1 VTNLKELL
9 DLEYAKRNQCGELCE
24 TSRPDPLIVAK
35 RHNDEFIALACA
47 LFAYG
52 KASLILKFLN
62 TINFGLL
69 EGSDEELSKSLSSS
83 YYRFQTA
90 SDTVEFFKALSSL
103 KRSKI
108 SLEELFFEG
117 YRVDFDPTRGVS
129 RIIKE
134 LKPSTAPKS
143 QGYEFLIGSGEV
155 KPNGSPMKRWMMFLR
170 WMVRKDELDMGLWK
184 KVDKAHLIL
193 PLDTHTFNVSKRVG
207 LLESGSYNLRSAIK
221 ITEKLR
227 EFDKED
233 PIKYDF
239 ALYRLGQEKL
249 A

>member
-1 VTNLKELL
+1 MKNLKLLL
-9 DLEYAKRNQCGELCE
+9 DIEYAKRNQCGELCE
-24 TSRPDPLIVAK
+24 ISRPDPLIVAK
-35 RHNDEFIALACA
+35 RHNDEFVALACA

-62 TINFGLL
+62 AIDFGLL
-69 EGSDEELSKSLSSS
+69 ERSEEELCRSLSKS

-90 SDTVEFFKALSSL
+90 SDTVEFFKTLSSL

-117 YRVDFDPTRGVS
+117 YRTDFDPTQGVAK
-129 RIIKE
+129 IIKE
-134 LKPSTAPKS
+134 LRPKTALKT
-143 QGYEFLIGSGEV
+143 QGYEFLVGSGEV
-155 KPNGSPMKRWMMFLR
+155 KPSGSPMKRWMMFLR
-170 WMVRKDELDMGLWK
+170 WMVRHDELDMGLWK
-184 KVDKAHLIL
+184 SVDKAHLIL
-193 PLDTHTFNVSKRVG
+193 PLDTHTFNVSKRIG

-227 EFDKED
+227 EFDEKD